1 MKRLMMLILALILAI
16 LPASGMAELAQE
28 VLLPDEGELQAD
40 AEVRHALVKS
50 LFMAA
55 AGTDFESEAKLIEEL
70 KEQEELS
77 EKLQSSLPPAD
88 TGIEAESEAEG
99 EEPLTPREERR
110 AYLAQYRAD
119 TLPWLLLAF
128 DPEAEIAG
136 EASDESADIP
146 AETVPADEIAGQNSA
161 DPAETP
167 TEEPIWTPETAYAR
181 FAETDTGRNY
191 LALTESLGAEDAESC
206 LAITQELCR
215 AWMEE
220 VDHGKLSEIN
230 GDYACWLYCA
240 DTQIDYPV
248 VQCADNSYYL
258 KRLFNG
264 AKNSGG
270 TLFIERGR
278 RHAVR
283 AVGHQMRE
291 RFARGEAVG
300 LFPEGTTS
308 TGLDVAPFHTSLFE
322 PAVRAGADIQPVA
335 LRFLHKGRRTTR
347 YAFVGDQ
354 TLLHNLWNLL
364 TATGTAVELEFGPVT
379 SAAECAEL
387 GRVALAARSE
397 RMIREAVTA
406 GLHAP

>member
-40 AEVRHALVKS
+40 AEVRHTLVKS

-70 KEQEELS
+70 KKQEELS

-88 TGIEAESEAEG
+88 TGIEAEE
-99 EEPLTPREERR
+99 EEPLTLREERR
-110 AYLAQYRAD
+110 AYLAKYRAD

-136 EASDESADIP
+136 EASGETADIS
-146 AETVPADEIAGQNSA
+146 AKTVLADETEGQNSD
-161 DPAETP
+161 DPAENSP
-167 TEEPIWTPETAYAR
+167 EAPLWTPETAYAR

-215 AWMEE
+215 AWMAE
-220 VDHGKLSEIN
+220 VDHEKLSEIN

-270 TLFIERGR
+270 TLFIDYRNLPGFQDPNTLIYGHHMRNDSMFGILTEYEKPGFYES
-278 RHAVR
+278 HPFVLMLSAEEIAVI
-283 AVGHQMRE
+283 E
-291 RFARGEAVG
+291 LFAGY
-300 LFPEGTTS
+300 TTS
-308 TGLDVAPFHTSLFE
+308 ENDHCY
-322 PAVRAGADIQPVA
+322 DIA
-335 LRFLHKGRRTTR
+335 ISGEEDMA
-347 YAFVGDQ
+347 AFV
-354 TLLHNLWNLL
+354 
-364 TATGTAVELEFGPVT
+364 
-379 SAAECAEL
+379 
-387 GRVALAARSE
+387 
-397 RMIREAVTA
+397 REAEAKSDFETEVEVLTHDRLA
-406 GLHAP
+406 TLSTCAYSFRNARYITIGKINSVWRADVYE

>member
-40 AEVRHALVKS
+40 AEVRHALVKN

-70 KEQEELS
+70 KKQEELS
-77 EKLQSSLPPAD
+77 EKLQSSPPTTDA
-88 TGIEAESEAEG
+88 GIEAEG

-110 AYLAQYRAD
+110 AYLAQYRME

-136 EASDESADIP
+136 EASGETADIP
-146 AETVPADEIAGQNSA
+146 AKTVPADELAGQNSA
-161 DPAETP
+161 DPAENP

-215 AWMEE
+215 AWMGE
-220 VDHGKLSEIN
+220 VDHGKLKEIN

-248 VQCADNSYYL
+248 VQCEDNSYYL

-270 TLFIERGR
+270 TLFIDYRNLPGFQDPNTLIY
-278 RHAVR
+278 
-283 AVGHQMRE
+283 GHHMRNDSMFGILTE
-291 RFARGEAVG
+291 YEKPGFYESHPFVLMLSAEEIAIIELFAGY
-300 LFPEGTTS
+300 TTS
-308 TGLDVAPFHTSLFE
+308 ENDHCY
-322 PAVRAGADIQPVA
+322 DIA
-335 LRFLHKGRRTTR
+335 ISGEEDMA
-347 YAFVGDQ
+347 AFV
-354 TLLHNLWNLL
+354 
-364 TATGTAVELEFGPVT
+364 
-379 SAAECAEL
+379 
-387 GRVALAARSE
+387 
-397 RMIREAVTA
+397 REAEEKSDFETEVEVLTHDRLA
-406 GLHAP
+406 TLSTCAYSFRNARYITIGRINSVWRADVYE

>member
-1 MKRLMMLILALILAI
+1 MKRLMMLILALILAV
-16 LPASGMAELAQE
+16 LPASGLAELAQE

-40 AEVRHALVKS
+40 AEVRHTLVKS

-88 TGIEAESEAEG
+88 TGIEAEE

-110 AYLAQYRAD
+110 AYLAKYRAD

-136 EASDESADIP
+136 EASGETADIP
-146 AETVPADEIAGQNSA
+146 AETVPADETAGQNSA
-161 DPAETP
+161 DPAENSP
-167 TEEPIWTPETAYAR
+167 EAPLWTPGTAYAR

-220 VDHGKLSEIN
+220 VDHEKLSGIN

-248 VQCADNSYYL
+248 VQCEDNSYYL

-270 TLFIERGR
+270 TLFIDYRNLPGFQDPNTLIY
-278 RHAVR
+278 
-283 AVGHQMRE
+283 GHHMRNDSMFGILTE
-291 RFARGEAVG
+291 YGKPGFYESHPFVLMLSAEEIAIIELFAGY
-300 LFPEGTTS
+300 TTS
-308 TGLDVAPFHTSLFE
+308 ENDHCY
-322 PAVRAGADIQPVA
+322 DIA
-335 LRFLHKGRRTTR
+335 ISGEEDMA
-347 YAFVGDQ
+347 AFVQEAEEKSDFETEVEVLTHDRLA
-354 TLLHNLWNLL
+354 TLSTCAYSFRNARYIAIGRIN
-364 TATGTAVELEFGPVT
+364 
-379 SAAECAEL
+379 SAWRADAQ
-387 GRVALAARSE
+387 
-397 RMIREAVTA
+397 
-406 GLHAP
+406 